1 MVSTRALPWGP
12 ALIVSESRT
21 ASECCHERQDYERIL
36 PRFPVLDFGLLDTPE
51 SAEGSAWRVVT
62 IATGWF
68 LLLFVGAYL
77 ITPASVLTL
86 VMADLGITEATAA
99 ALVSMPQ
106 VAATVIGIPVGIY
119 LDRVDSRAVIP
130 AAAVVLF
137 AGSVGDWVAASGG
150 TVPLLIGSRLFAG
163 VGMFVLWVVS
173 INVAS
178 STFPPARRAT
188 ATSVIIS
195 GYPAGYALGQL
206 GAPRLAAVVGW
217 PGVFPTFGAA
227 VVVASLALYT
237 AVGRVSRHR
246 VSTSPISTAEFRRV
260 LQNRNV
266 WMVVAVTFLGYSL
279 YMVFNSWMPTYI
291 TRRFGVSLAESGAFV
306 ALFPAVGILARP
318 TGGWLSDTVLARRRR
333 PVFAASFVGA
343 TVLAVGMFYST
354 TIAVLVGILVLAG
367 VFIQLQIG
375 LMYQSIQEFVDPD
388 AAGTVVSIASVAG
401 WLGSFVAPVVAGEV
415 VATAGTYAA
424 LFPLAV
430 GLGVVGALTVWRMAE
445 SGTTAAAA

>member
-1 MVSTRALPWGP
+1 MLDSE
-12 ALIVSESRT
+12 LIG
-21 ASECCHERQDYERIL
+21 AGDL
-36 PRFPVLDFGLLDTPE
+36 
-51 SAEGSAWRVVT
+51 AEGSAWRVVT
-62 IATGWF
+62 IAAGWL

-86 VMADLGITEATAA
+86 VIEDLGVTEATAA

-119 LDRVDSRAVIP
+119 LDRVDTRTIIP
-130 AAAVVLF
+130 VAAVVLLV
-137 AGSVGDWVAASGG
+137 GSVGDWVAASGG
-150 TVPLLIGSRLFAG
+150 YVPLLIGSRLFAG

-206 GAPRLAAVVGW
+206 SAPRLAAVVGW

-227 VVVASLALYT
+227 VLVSSLVLYT
-237 AVGRVSRHR
+237 AVGRVSRYR
-246 VSTSPISTAEFRRV
+246 VSTSPISLAGFKRV
-260 LQNRNV
+260 LSNRNV

-343 TVLAVGMFYST
+343 TVLAAGMLYST
-354 TIAVLVGILVLAG
+354 TIAVLVAVLVLAG

-375 LMYQSIQEFVDPD
+375 LMYQSIQEFVDPS

-401 WLGSFVAPVVAGEV
+401 WLGSFVAPVVAGELV
-415 VATAGTYAA
+415 DTAGTYAA
-424 LFPLAV
+424 LFPLAIV
-430 GLGVVGALTVWRMAE
+430 LGVLGALTVWRMAE
-445 SGTTAAAA
+445 SGATATRG

>member
-1 MVSTRALPWGP
+1 LDSE
-12 ALIVSESRT
+12 LIG
-21 ASECCHERQDYERIL
+21 AGDL
-36 PRFPVLDFGLLDTPE
+36 
-51 SAEGSAWRVVT
+51 AEGSAWRVVT
-62 IATGWF
+62 IAAGWL

-86 VMADLGITEATAA
+86 VIEDLGVTEATAA

-119 LDRVDSRAVIP
+119 LDRVDTRTIIP
-130 AAAVVLF
+130 VAAVVLLV
-137 AGSVGDWVAASGG
+137 GSVGDWVAASGG
-150 TVPLLIGSRLFAG
+150 YVPLLIGSRLFAG

-206 GAPRLAAVVGW
+206 SAPRLAAVVGW

-227 VVVASLALYT
+227 VLVSSLVLYT
-237 AVGRVSRHR
+237 AVGRVSRYR
-246 VSTSPISTAEFRRV
+246 VSTSPISLAGFKRV
-260 LQNRNV
+260 LSNRNV

-343 TVLAVGMFYST
+343 TVLAAGMLYST
-354 TIAVLVGILVLAG
+354 TIAVLVAVLVLAG

-375 LMYQSIQEFVDPD
+375 LMYQSIQEFVDPS

-401 WLGSFVAPVVAGEV
+401 WLGSFVAPVVAGELV
-415 VATAGTYAA
+415 DTAGTYAA
-424 LFPLAV
+424 LFPLAIV
-430 GLGVVGALTVWRMAE
+430 LGVLGALTVWRMAE
-445 SGTTAAAA
+445 SGATATPG

>member
-1 MVSTRALPWGP
+1 
-12 ALIVSESRT
+12 
-21 ASECCHERQDYERIL
+21 
-36 PRFPVLDFGLLDTPE
+36 VLDSELIGAGDL
-51 SAEGSAWRVVT
+51 AEGSVWRVVT
-62 IATGWF
+62 IAAGWL

-86 VMADLGITEATAA
+86 VIEDLGVTEATAA

-119 LDRVDSRAVIP
+119 LDRVDTRTIIP
-130 AAAVVLF
+130 VAAVVLLV
-137 AGSVGDWVAASGG
+137 GSVGDWVAASGG
-150 TVPLLIGSRLFAG
+150 YVPLLIGSRLFAG

-206 GAPRLAAVVGW
+206 SAPRLAAVVGW

-227 VVVASLALYT
+227 VLVSSLVLYT
-237 AVGRVSRHR
+237 AVGRVSRYR
-246 VSTSPISTAEFRRV
+246 VSTSPISLAGFKRV
-260 LQNRNV
+260 LSNRNV

-343 TVLAVGMFYST
+343 TVLAAGMLYST
-354 TIAVLVGILVLAG
+354 TIAVLVAVLVLAG

-375 LMYQSIQEFVDPD
+375 LMYQSIQEFVDPS

-401 WLGSFVAPVVAGEV
+401 WLGSFVAPVVAGELV
-415 VATAGTYAA
+415 DTAGTYAA
-424 LFPLAV
+424 LFPLAIV
-430 GLGVVGALTVWRMAE
+430 LGVLGALTVWRMAE
-445 SGTTAAAA
+445 SGATATPG